1 MAAIS
6 VTNIKVLDNPAKF
19 FDPFKFEITFECL
32 QELPN
37 DIEWK
42 VTYVGRAEDTKF
54 DQVLDTVLIGPL
66 QNGMMR
72 FTFEVPSPDI
82 SKIPKD
88 DIIGITAVI
97 LSCSY
102 LENEFFR
109 VGYYVNNSYEDPELM
124 ENPPAVPDLTQIQR
138 QILSDKP
145 RITRF
150 QINWEQEAAVAS
162 TTSTP
167 LSQASS

>member
-42 VTYVGRAEDTKF
+42 VIYVGRAEDTKF
-54 DQVLDTVLIGPL
+54 DQTLDSVLIGPL

-72 FTFEVPSPDI
+72 FTFEVPCPEV

-88 DIIGITAVI
+88 EVIGITAII

-102 LENEFFR
+102 
-109 VGYYVNNSYEDPELM
+109 
-124 ENPPAVPDLTQIQR
+124 
-138 QILSDKP
+138 
-145 RITRF
+145 
-150 QINWEQEAAVAS
+150 
-162 TTSTP
+162 
-167 LSQASS
+167 